1 MSELPASNE
10 EGIKPRDPMMFPEIS
25 RQVLEDIGGLIKSGK
40 DNALRVLLLV
50 TLAAAGAACEKKAA
64 PQDGGREGRVFTT
77 AEEIASSKPA
87 LKVESTVESPNPVTP
102 PPKENTPE
110 LVSPPT
116 PAPQKVPIINQ
127 HPTLAAPTEP
137 EKEKFKPYSIRIDD
151 SVLSARYYVDEDGNN
166 IFGEERFEEAEPFCE
181 GFAVVKRFRTDEED
195 QYIYINKNGVNA
207 FGDKKFEKAERFR
220 GGIALVK
227 LPGEEGKYYYINK
240 KGENAFGKEFSVA
253 KPFSE
258 GLAAVCLGECYYI
271 NRGGENAFGDRK
283 FYDTESFSGGFAVIR
298 ESGSDEYSYIDR
310 NGESAFGGKK
320 FSSAGPF
327 HGDFAKVVEGARPYT
342 MDKKGKQVKRKQVE

>member
-1 MSELPASNE
+1 MSEIPAHNS
-10 EGIKPRDPMMFPEIS
+10 EGMKPRDSMSFPEIS
-25 RQVLEDIGGLIKSGK
+25 RQALEGIGEIIKCGK
-40 DNALRVLLLV
+40 DNALRVLLLI
-50 TLAAAGAACEKKAA
+50 TLAAAGAGCEKKAA
-64 PQDGGREGRVFTT
+64 QQEKGREGRVFTSV
-77 AEEIASSKPA
+77 EEPASPKPA
-87 LKVESTVESPNPVTP
+87 PEAEHDVAPPSPVAP
-102 PPKENTPE
+102 PPPE
-110 LVSPPT
+110 SI
-116 PAPQKVPIINQ
+116 PAPLLPPPPALQKVPTTDQ
-127 HPTLAAPTEP
+127 RPGLVAPTEP
-137 EKEKFKPYSIRIDD
+137 EKEKFKPYSVRIDD

-166 IFGEERFEEAEPFCE
+166 IFGEERFEEAEPFSE

-195 QYIYINKNGVNA
+195 QYVYINKNGVNA
-207 FGDKKFEKAERFR
+207 FGYKKFEKAEKFR

-240 KGENAFGKEFSVA
+240 KGENAFGKEFSDA

-258 GLAAVCLGECYYI
+258 GLAAVCLGECYYV

-283 FYDTESFSGGFAVIR
+283 FYDTKSFSGGFAVIR
-298 ESGSDEYSYIDR
+298 ESGADEYSYIDR

-327 HGDFAKVVEGARPYT
+327 HGNFAEVVEGSRPYT